1 MVMLP
6 AFPNPVLVT
15 VEVEPPIVIVL
26 EIGSPISLARIVIPP
41 SEDSYIFGIKVV
53 LYENGGP
60 NTDPPFHSVIVIEY
74 ALVSYADGL
83 VVNHMLVRTQ
93 LNQQQSL

>member
-1 MVMLP
+1 MVMAPMLP

-60 NTDPPFHSVIVIEY
+60 TRTLRFI
-74 ALVSYADGL
+74 ALL
-83 VVNHMLVRTQ
+83 L
-93 LNQQQSL
+93 

>member
-1 MVMLP
+1 MLP

-15 VEVEPPIVIVL
+15 VVEPPTVIVLEIL

-41 SEDSYIFGIKVV
+41 SGDSYIFRIKVV

-83 VVNHMLVRTQ
+83 VVNHMLV
-93 LNQQQSL
+93 L